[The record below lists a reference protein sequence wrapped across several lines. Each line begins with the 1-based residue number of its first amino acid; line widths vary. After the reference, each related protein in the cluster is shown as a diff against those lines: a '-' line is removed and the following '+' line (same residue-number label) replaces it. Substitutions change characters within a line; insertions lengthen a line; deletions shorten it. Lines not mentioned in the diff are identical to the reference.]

1 MKKII
6 LSLCILVA
14 ATTFATAQGQG
25 GQSQAD
31 RQAQMKQTLKDSLGL
46 TDEQAQIVL
55 DVQAEF
61 RPKMMEVRNLAEAD
75 RPAKMQEIN
84 TEMNKKLASAL
95 KDGALARK
103 VIEFN
108 LRRRGGGGRPQGG
121 GGNN

>member
-1 MKKII
+1 M
-6 LSLCILVA
+6 A
-14 ATTFATAQGQG
+14 E
-25 GQSQAD
+25 
-31 RQAQMKQTLKDSLGL
+31 RQAQAKQMLKDSVGL

-55 DVQAEF
+55 DIQVEF

-84 TEMNKKLASAL
+84 TEMNKKIASAL

-108 LRRRGGGGRPQGG
+108 SRRRGGGQRAQGG

>member
-1 MKKII
+1 M
-6 LSLCILVA
+6 A
-14 ATTFATAQGQG
+14 E
-25 GQSQAD
+25 
-31 RQAQMKQTLKDSLGL
+31 RQAQAKQMLKDSVGL

-55 DVQAEF
+55 EIQVEF

-75 RPAKMQEIN
+75 RPARMQDIN
-84 TEMNKKLASAL
+84 TEMNKRLASAL

-108 LRRRGGGGRPQGG
+108 SRRRGAGGQRPPG